1 MFVDIYRATSALLCT
16 ENALVHHSFLTQGN
30 SANSFEIISV
40 IL

>member
-1 MFVDIYRATSALLCT
+1 MFVDIYRATSTLLCT
-16 ENALVHHSFLTQGN
+16 ENALGHYSFLTQGN